1 MEILHEIN
9 LARFWKLFLSYKKTF
24 IIVWIATAAWTLMIG
39 FSIPRTYMSEE

>member
-24 IIVWIATAAWTLMIG
+24 IIVWIATAALGLNDWLQHTPEPICLK
-39 FSIPRTYMSEE
+39 